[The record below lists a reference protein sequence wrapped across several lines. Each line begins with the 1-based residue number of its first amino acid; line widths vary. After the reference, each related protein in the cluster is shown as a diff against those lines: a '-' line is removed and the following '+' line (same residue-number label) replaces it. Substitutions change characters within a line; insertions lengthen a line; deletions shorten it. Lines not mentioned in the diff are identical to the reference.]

1 MSKTSDKATL
11 WRQHIEGWRNS
22 GLTQQAYCRENQL
35 SYPSFGYW
43 LKRFRARANAVSD
56 VSLVPVCISTSSM
69 NTPSNIFLQLAIC
82 RIEIAVYTDIAYV
95 RSLVEALS

>member
-11 WRQHIEGWRNS
+11 WWQHIESWRSS
-22 GLTQQAYCRENQL
+22 GLTQQAYCQANQL

-43 LKRFRARANAVSD
+43 LKRFRARTNSMSD

-69 NTPSNIFLQLAIC
+69 NTPSNIFLQLAMC
-82 RIEIAVYTDIAYV
+82 RIEIPVYTDTAYV